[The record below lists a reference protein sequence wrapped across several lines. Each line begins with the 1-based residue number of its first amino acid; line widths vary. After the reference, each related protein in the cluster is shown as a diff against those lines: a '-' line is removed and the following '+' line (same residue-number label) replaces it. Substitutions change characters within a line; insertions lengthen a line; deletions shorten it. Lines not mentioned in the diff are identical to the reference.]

1 LGFNESNEIILFNFE
16 QSICVRSRTTNT
28 EVYQMSGSTG
38 TFKYMAPEVALDQP
52 YTEKVDVYS
61 FSLVVWEMITDETAY
76 DSIKSRLVQIQK
88 VAIDGVRPSIY
99 SSWPIGF
106 KTLLQDSWHIDQ
118 FSRPSFETIIQRLDT
133 LIEAEPEV
141 LIDDNHV
148 HPVRRFFCF

>member
-1 LGFNESNEIILFNFE
+1 M
-16 QSICVRSRTTNT
+16 NT

-88 VAIDGVRPSIY
+88 VAIDGVRPNIY

-106 KTLLQDSWHIDQ
+106 QSLLQDSWHVDQ
-118 FSRPSFETIIQRLDT
+118 FSRPSFETIPSSI
-133 LIEAEPEV
+133 A
-141 LIDDNHV
+141 
-148 HPVRRFFCF
+148 